1 MEQTAL
7 KNTLYLEQY
16 ATQFAKE
23 IIDDIL
29 ESANYLFKNV
39 IDELINQWI
48 LEAIEEVRR

>member
-29 ESANYLFKNV
+29 ENANYLFKNV